1 MLKRGRIIAVLPAS
15 AALGLMSLAFVQPS
29 QAATPLGPYVIQN
42 LGAQMAGNVLC
53 VQPDPSDPVP
63 DIQLMQMACGSGSD
77 RWWFVPIGSGNY
89 HVQNA
94 VTGNCLRALSNTDFS
109 PVDTIDCTSIS
120 NESWS
125 LQAAPSGGHVE
136 LISHVGGGSRCLDI
150 FEGSTNFAPVDI
162 FHCSSNSSNTNE
174 AQVYFVQP
182 NPAPAP

>member
-1 MLKRGRIIAVLPAS
+1 MLKRGRIIAVLLAS
-15 AALGLMSLAFVQPS
+15 AALALMSLAFTQPS

-42 LGAQMAGNVLC
+42 VGAQMAGNVLC
-53 VQPDPSDPVP
+53 VQPDPSHPAP
-63 DIQLMQMACGSGSD
+63 DIQLMQMDCGSGYD
-77 RWWFVPIGSGNY
+77 RWWFVPIGNGNY
-89 HVQNA
+89 HIQNTA
-94 VTGNCLRALSNTDFS
+94 TGNCLRALSNTDFS
-109 PVDTIDCTSIS
+109 PVDTIDCTGIS

-162 FHCSSNSSNTNE
+162 FHCSSNSSTTNE